1 MFIQTGFFGL
11 ALVAGL
17 RGKHQVAL
25 RLHYFAERAMA
36 TGGGYYSEPIT
47 RKEADVIARLE
58 AEAGPE
64 AAASLRAEGEALTSA
79 LALQLAKA
87 DA

>member
-1 MFIQTGFFGL
+1 
-11 ALVAGL
+11 VAGL
-17 RGKHQVAL
+17 RGKNQVAL

-36 TGGGYYSEPIT
+36 TDGGYYLEPIT
-47 RKEADVIARLE
+47 RKEADLIARLE

-64 AAASLRAEGEALTSA
+64 AAASLRAEGEALTFTSA
-79 LALQLAKA
+79 ILLAKA